1 MKFRLTPTRLRI
13 MLIISLA
20 LIIAVSS
27 FVNSFAL
34 SLLEEFAVDVSHTTV
49 DATASQ
55 NNLQNLQQVQQKL
68 AGEQDVISR
77 ASSIVADSQSYQY
90 QDQILTDLKAF
101 AAQSGITITN
111 LDFSAATTSK
121 TPTTPTAGP
130 APAGVKSTSVSV
142 TLKNPVNYVNFLKFI
157 KSIEQNLTKMQIS
170 KIALSKAATGNDVS
184 SETLIIE
191 VYIR

>member
-13 MLIISLA
+13 MLMISLVVTIA
-20 LIIAVSS
+20 LSS
-27 FVNSFAL
+27 VINSFAFG
-34 SLLEEFAVDVSHTTV
+34 LLEDFAVDVSHTTV

-68 AGEQDVISR
+68 AGEKDVIQR

-101 AAQSGITITN
+101 ASQAGIVITN

-121 TPTTPTAGP
+121 TPTAPAAGP
-130 APAGVKSTSVSV
+130 APVGVKSTSVSV
-142 TLKNPVNYVNFLKFI
+142 TLKNPVNYVNFLKFV

-170 KIALSKAATGNDVS
+170 KVALSKAATGNDVS